1 MLSTLLAKLLPA
13 GTVSLRTVSASA
25 GAVVLKVEHLRASPD
40 FSAPPSAVSSRRDLG
55 TIKAEI
61 RMRFE
66 LGLVAL
72 SLCLVGATAC
82 ETQHGASSFA
92 SSDTMRAQPVAFG
105 DVVSVRQVDIRPGQ
119 THLGMAT
126 GAALGALAGSQL
138 GRNASANAAGGIGGA
153 VVGSQ
158 AGSAIQGSQVS
169 RGIEVSVTMDDG
181 QTVAIIQPGDP
192 RDFRVGDR
200 VRIVG
205 TSDNA
210 RVAH

>member
-1 MLSTLLAKLLPA
+1 MRSE
-13 GTVSLRTVSASA
+13 LRLIA
-25 GAVVLKVEHLRASPD
+25 
-40 FSAPPSAVSSRRDLG
+40 
-55 TIKAEI
+55 I
-61 RMRFE
+61 
-66 LGLVAL
+66 

-82 ETQHGASSFA
+82 ETHHGPSTFA
-92 SSDTMRAQPVAFG
+92 SNQTMRAQPVAFG

-138 GRNASANAAGGIGGA
+138 GGNASANVAGGIGGA
-153 VVGSQ
+153 VLGGA
-158 AGSAIQGSQVS
+158 AGGAIQGSQS
-169 RGIEVSVTMDDG
+169 TRGIEVSVTMDNG
-181 QTVAIIQPGDP
+181 QTVAIVQPGDP

-200 VRIVG
+200 VRVIG

>member
-1 MLSTLLAKLLPA
+1 
-13 GTVSLRTVSASA
+13 
-25 GAVVLKVEHLRASPD
+25 
-40 FSAPPSAVSSRRDLG
+40 
-55 TIKAEI
+55 
-61 RMRFE
+61 MRSE
-66 LGLVAL
+66 LGLVALSL

-82 ETQHGASSFA
+82 ETQHHPSSFA
-92 SSDTMRAQPVAFG
+92 SSDSMRAQPVTFG
-105 DVVSVRQVDIRPGQ
+105 DVVSIRQVDIRPGQ

-169 RGIEVSVTMDDG
+169 RGIEVSVTMEDG